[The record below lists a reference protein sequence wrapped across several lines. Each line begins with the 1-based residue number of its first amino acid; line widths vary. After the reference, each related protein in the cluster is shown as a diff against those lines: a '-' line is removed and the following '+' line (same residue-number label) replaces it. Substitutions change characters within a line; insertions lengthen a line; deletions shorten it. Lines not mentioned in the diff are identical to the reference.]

1 MIELSAD
8 NLHEVLSQNEKVLVQ
23 YGAGWCGNCRLMK
36 PKFKRFDAETEGV
49 EFVYV
54 DAERYPQSRKLAD
67 VSNLPTFAAFHNG
80 TLINQVQTNRAENL
94 ETLVHEIAN
103 H

>member
-8 NLHEVLSQNEKVLVQ
+8 NLQDVLSQNPKVLVQ

-54 DAERYPQSRKLAD
+54 DAERYPESRKFAD
-67 VSNLPTFAAFHNG
+67 VRNLPTFAAFHNG
-80 TLINQVQTNRAENL
+80 TLVKQVQTNRTENL
-94 ETLVHEIAN
+94 EELVNEIA
-103 H
+103 HH